1 MDKSDYTE
9 RYELLNKVSKTQTML
24 LRRIVTSKLNQIQQL
39 CSNSEGTSHIQ
50 NLSDSIMTIIG
61 SLEPLMVD
69 SNGLS
74 EENGE
79 LEEAL
84 SSIMNPSTSPTFNQ
98 AMQEKDE
105 TIEDLKSGVNDLQV
119 EINDL
124 KSENGGLRDEIV
136 LKQEE
141 FDEAKKLQ
149 KEEMRSKYQL
159 KIEKLKSDHI
169 LYCDEIKH
177 NLHEKHVGELTKLKR
192 I

>member
-1 MDKSDYTE
+1 
-9 RYELLNKVSKTQTML
+9 
-24 LRRIVTSKLNQIQQL
+24 
-39 CSNSEGTSHIQ
+39 
-50 NLSDSIMTIIG
+50 MTIIG

-177 NLHEKHVGELTKLKR
+177 NLHEKHVEELTKF
-192 I
+192 